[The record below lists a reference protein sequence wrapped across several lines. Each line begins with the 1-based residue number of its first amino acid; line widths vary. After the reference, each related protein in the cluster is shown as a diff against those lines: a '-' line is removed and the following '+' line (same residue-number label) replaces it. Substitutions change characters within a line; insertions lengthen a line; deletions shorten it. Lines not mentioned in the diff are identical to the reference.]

1 MSPSDFS
8 VTFSDILE
16 HEFFYHELPEHL
28 KEDFYAQNVTI
39 SLNFNFGWHVNDSL
53 FGVKTSISYSYPS
66 EQGWFQMM
74 NYESSTVFK
83 IDNLLDYLTIMGDR
97 SFDMQEDLL
106 HHILQL
112 TTSTARG
119 ILAQKTAGTPLAK
132 IYLPVITT
140 IEFIAPEATSSDQQV
155 QPEVIVSDAS
165 AQVIE

>member
-1 MSPSDFS
+1 MTPSDFS

-53 FGVKTSISYSYPS
+53 FGVKTTISYKYPS
-66 EQGWFQMM
+66 EQGWFPMLA
-74 NYESSTVFK
+74 YESSTVFK
-83 IDNLLDYLTIMGDR
+83 IDNMLDYLTIMGDKN
-97 SFDMQEDLL
+97 FDMQEDLL

-119 ILAQKTAGTPLAK
+119 ILAVKTAGTPLAK

-140 IEFIAPEATSSDQQV
+140 IEFIAPEQQA
-155 QPEVIVSDAS
+155 PEQVVVSDAS
-165 AQVIE
+165 VQVNE

>member
-1 MSPSDFS
+1 MTPSDFS

-28 KEDFYAQNVTI
+28 KEDFYAQNVSI

-53 FGVKTSISYSYPS
+53 FGVKTSIAYRYPS
-66 EQGWFQMM
+66 EQGWFQMLA
-74 NYESSTVFK
+74 YESSTVYK
-83 IDNLLDYLTIMGDR
+83 VDNLLDYLTIMGDK

-119 ILAQKTAGTPLAK
+119 ILSVKTAGTPLAK

-140 IEFIAPEATSSDQQV
+140 IEFIAPEGAPSEQQV
-155 QPEVIVSDAS
+155 QEEVVVSDALV
-165 AQVIE
+165 QVSE